1 MRLFVDLDT
10 LAVSDYRNSAVSS
23 LIARRSDRFPV
34 HVRFQSEGVVQ
45 ELPRG
50 AQGRIVLKKTSD
62 FSGAPIAW
70 SPAWRK
76 LGYGTGAYYVFQ
88 LNLHTRQVV
97 DQFLTLQGEV
107 ASITLAMEIQWQH
120 RGSRRAALAVPFTI
134 QNDYMRLED
143 SQEPPEPVDEVTA
156 PPP

>member
-23 LIARRSDRFPV
+23 LLARRSDRFPI
-34 HVRFQSEGVVQ
+34 HVRFQSDSIVQ
-45 ELPRG
+45 ELPHG
-50 AQGRIVLKKTSD
+50 ATGRIVLKKTSD

-70 SPAWRK
+70 SPGWRK
-76 LGYGTGAYYVFQ
+76 LGYGSGAYYVFQ

-107 ASITLAMEIQWQH
+107 ASITLAMEIQWEH
-120 RGSRRAALAVPFTI
+120 RGSRRTARAVPFTI
-134 QNDYMRLED
+134 ENDYVRLED
-143 SQEPPEPVDEVTA
+143 SQEPPEIIQEP
-156 PPP
+156 